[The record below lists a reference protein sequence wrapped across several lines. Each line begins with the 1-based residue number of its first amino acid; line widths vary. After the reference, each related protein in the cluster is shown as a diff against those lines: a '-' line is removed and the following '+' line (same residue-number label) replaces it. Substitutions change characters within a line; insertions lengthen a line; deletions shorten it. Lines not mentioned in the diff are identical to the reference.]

1 MTDIISLPPGVVL
14 DPFWDMAPDGIA
26 LPLWLGILVFLLI
39 VVFVRNFWW
48 IYKYLIMRPVQGHGI
63 AARSGNE
70 KTQQVLMFGLNR
82 AFSIQALE
90 YTEKVLAFKDT
101 SRIARWLQTSP
112 YATGMLGYKSIMLV
126 SEIFD
131 QPKDPLAEMAIG
143 VACRKHNASVSEMDD
158 MIVNYSSYRDNRIKL
173 EHENPDG
180 VDIPIY
186 SLWDP
191 GLIYQYTPEK
201 RTAGQWGRTV
211 LKDAGD
217 LNISQPQ
224 LTTWQKYAPI
234 LICLIFGVIAIV
246 LVGYFTGSAGSAQ
259 AAASS
264 VIPFPTVAPT
274 MGV

>member
-1 MTDIISLPPGVVL
+1 MPDLIALPPGVVL

-26 LPLWLGILVFLLI
+26 LPLWLGVLIILLL
-39 VVFVRNFWW
+39 VLLARNFWW

-63 AARSGNE
+63 AARAGNE

-90 YTEKVLAFKDT
+90 YLEKVLSFKDN

-112 YATGMLGYKSIMLV
+112 YATGMLGYKSVMLV

-143 VACRKHNASVSEMDD
+143 TACRKHNAEVKNMDD
-158 MIVNYSSYRDNRIKL
+158 MITNYNQFRNNRAKL

-180 VDIPIY
+180 VEIDIY
-186 SLWDP
+186 SEYDP
-191 GLIYQYTPEK
+191 GEIHQFTPEK
-201 RTAGQWGRTV
+201 RTAGQWGRTL

-217 LNISQPQ
+217 LNIANPQ
-224 LTTWQKYAPI
+224 LSFWEKNAPI
-234 LICLIFGVIAIV
+234 FICIIVGIIFTV
-246 LVGYFTGSAGSAQ
+246 LVGYFTGMTGSAP
-259 AAASS
+259 AANAT
-264 VIPFPTVAPT
+264 IPIPV
-274 MGV
+274 